1 MEQSSKIE
9 YVGKIPIIG
18 RHCLVKMIKTIFK
31 AKLLKQVER
40 ERERDGEMLCY
51 AVKQSIRLF

>member
-40 ERERDGEMLCY
+40 EREREMERVCVML
-51 AVKQSIRLF
+51 